1 MMLGMTSAATA
12 RTQLI
17 RPSPERLPGFVAA
30 LQRGWS
36 PDNVRGAVAAQEIL
50 ERLQSEPEVY
60 FLTTHDPEGQGPPVT
75 VADGTQRPRLPGIA
89 RWIWDAARP
98 GPEGFAGTINLRWMK
113 GHAELPP
120 HVLGHIGYAVPPWQR
135 QQGHATRAL
144 ALMLEEARALGLPF
158 VDLTTDP
165 DNEPSQ
171 RVMTANGAVLVEAFD
186 KGPVYGNQPGLRYRI
201 TLS

>member
-1 MMLGMTSAATA
+1 MRAMT

-30 LQRGWS
+30 LHRGWS
-36 PDNVRGAVAAQEIL
+36 PDNVRGAIAALETL
-50 ERLQSEPEVY
+50 ERIQSEPEVF
-60 FLTTHDPEGQGPPVT
+60 FLTTHDPEAKGPPVT

-89 RWIWDAARP
+89 RWIWDTARP
-98 GPEGFAGTINLRWMK
+98 GAEGFAGTINLRWMK

-120 HVLGHIGYAVPPWQR
+120 HVLGHIGYAVPEWQR
-135 QQGHATRAL
+135 NQGHATRAL
-144 ALMLEEARALGLPF
+144 ALMLDEARAFGLPF

-171 RVMTANGAVLVEAFD
+171 RVMVANGAVLVETFD
-186 KGPVYGNQPGLRYRI
+186 KGPVYGHKPGLRYRI
-201 TLS
+201 TLA